1 LKTRQVS
8 EFKETEFGKVPVD
21 WEVTELENICERV
34 SVGHVGLTSKFF
46 CGKEEGVLFLRS
58 QNVRPGRINL
68 TDLKYVT
75 YNFHETH
82 KKSQLHEGDLMI
94 VRVGSN
100 RGDCCVVPKGF
111 DKLNCANIV
120 FARPKSEFSSFLGHY
135 FRSHLGK
142 QKLDSISTGSAQGV
156 INTKHIAKLLIP
168 LPLPHQALAIS
179 HLLDTLDFKIQ
190 NLQNQNKTL
199 EQIAQ
204 AIFKSWFVDFDGVTE
219 WDDSELGKIPKGWSV
234 NILDSIANNVRNTI
248 KSKDI
253 TPDIFYIGLEH
264 MPRDNVGLDTWENSN
279 KLKSNKF
286 KFETNQILFGKLRP
300 YFKKVGIS
308 PINGICSTDILVL
321 NSKDTSWL
329 EFLLFTVSSY
339 DFIEYASQSTT
350 GTKMPRTD
358 WDYMKK
364 YKIIFPPLTKVL
376 KFHVIIKKL
385 IEMMRKN
392 IFEIKTL
399 TKTRDILLPKLMSGE
414 IRV

>member
-1 LKTRQVS
+1 
-8 EFKETEFGKVPVD
+8 
-21 WEVTELENICERV
+21 
-34 SVGHVGLTSKFF
+34 
-46 CGKEEGVLFLRS
+46 
-58 QNVRPGRINL
+58 
-68 TDLKYVT
+68 
-75 YNFHETH
+75 
-82 KKSQLHEGDLMI
+82 
-94 VRVGSN
+94 
-100 RGDCCVVPKGF
+100 
-111 DKLNCANIV
+111 
-120 FARPKSEFSSFLGHY
+120 
-135 FRSHLGK
+135 
-142 QKLDSISTGSAQGV
+142 
-156 INTKHIAKLLIP
+156 
-168 LPLPHQALAIS
+168 
-179 HLLDTLDFKIQ
+179 
-190 NLQNQNKTL
+190 
-199 EQIAQ
+199 
-204 AIFKSWFVDFDGVTE
+204 
-219 WDDSELGKIPKGWSV
+219 
-234 NILDSIANNVRNTI
+234 
-248 KSKDI
+248 
-253 TPDIFYIGLEH
+253 

>member
-1 LKTRQVS
+1 LKSKTLFIKTQTETIPKNWVLVELQQISRIIDSLHVTPKYSSKGISMVRSTDIKSGNLNIKNTFYVS
-8 EFKETEFGKVPVD
+8 EDVYK
-21 WEVTELENICERV
+21 
-34 SVGHVGLTSKFF
+34 KFT
-46 CGKEEGVLFLRS
+46 K
-58 QNVRPGRINL
+58 N
-68 TDLKYVT
+68 
-75 YNFHETH
+75 H
-82 KKSQLHEGDLMI
+82 KPRRNDI
-94 VRVGSN
+94 VMSRVGTYFPNSFVETDQPFCLGQN
-100 RGDCCVVPKGF
+100 TLVIHPLITSRFLYYALNSKLIQGQIDELLVGSGGQKTISLEDIRELLILKPK
-111 DKLNCANIV
+111 DPNEIESISKTL
-120 FARPKSEFSSFLGHY
+120 SD
-135 FRSHLGK
+135 
-142 QKLDSISTGSAQGV
+142 LDS
-156 INTKHIAKLLIP
+156 
-168 LPLPHQALAIS
+168 
-179 HLLDTLDFKIQ
+179 KIQ
-190 NLQNQNKTL
+190 NLQKQNETL
-199 EQIAQ
+199 EQMAQ

-219 WDDSELGKIPKGWSV
+219 FEDSELEKIPKGWSV

-264 MPRDNVGLDTWENSN
+264 MPRDNVGLDTWENSH

-339 DFIEYASQSTT
+339 DFIEYSSQSTT

-364 YKIIFPPLTKVL
+364 YKIILPPLTKVL
-376 KFHVIIKKL
+376 KFHAIIKKS

-399 TKTRDILLPKLMSGE
+399 TKTRDALLPKLMSGE

>member
-1 LKTRQVS
+1 MKTRQVS

-21 WEVTELENICERV
+21 WEIILINDSCEKIIDYRGKTPKKTSSGIILVTAKMI
-34 SVGHVGLTSKFF
+34 KD
-46 CGKEEGVLFLRS
+46 
-58 QNVRPGRINL
+58 GRIN
-68 TDLKYVT
+68 
-75 YNFHETH
+75 F
-82 KKSQLHEGDLMI
+82 S
-94 VRVGSN
+94 
-100 RGDCCVVPKGF
+100 
-111 DKLNCANIV
+111 
-120 FARPKSEFSSFLGHY
+120 KSEFIDAKDYDIWMTRGIPKSGDIVITTEGPLGEVA
-135 FRSHLGK
+135 
-142 QKLDSISTGSAQGV
+142 QLDDKKIALAQRVITLRGEKDLLTNNYLRYVLQSRYVQEQLFSRSTGTTIGGIKQSELRQ
-156 INTKHIAKLLIP
+156 ILLPIP
-168 LPLPHQALAIS
+168 SI
-179 HLLDTLDFKIQ
+179 KIQ
-190 NLQNQNKTL
+190 NTISKNLIELDEKIDNLQNQNHIL
-199 EQIAQ
+199 EQMAQ